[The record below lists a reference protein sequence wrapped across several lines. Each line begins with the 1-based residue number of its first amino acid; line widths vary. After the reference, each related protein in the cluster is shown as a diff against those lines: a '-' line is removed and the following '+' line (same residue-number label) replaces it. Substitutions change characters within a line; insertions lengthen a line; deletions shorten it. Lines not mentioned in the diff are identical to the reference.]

1 MMPIINKSKE
11 LDKEFNKYKD
21 IFSKPQFRH
30 FVNYSTGLILQEKQF
45 TINSINKLFV
55 NEDSLR
61 NQSSLNRF
69 FKNSPWDE
77 KALSIKRLRQLNN
90 ATARTKKTGF
100 IILDDS
106 CLPKTGSHMEAV
118 GSHWSASENKT
129 VFGHNM
135 VSLHYTDEEKQYPLL
150 PAIYRKREHCK
161 KDTFK
166 TKIDIAIELITDAV
180 KQGLVKAKTCLFDAW
195 YLSKKLID
203 HIVSLGLIW
212 ITRVSSKRNFL
223 YNQDYTSIKT
233 FITFDLKREQL
244 TTETKINNE
253 QRYFSYSII
262 TTLSKIGKVKLLFV
276 CDDPQD
282 KTKKIICLATD
293 KIELSDEQ
301 IIKRYLLRSTIDS
314 FYRDAKQFLGL
325 GGYMVRHVKGVVR
338 HLHLVFF
345 AYSLLET
352 LRLKKSII
360 SWLKDKINTVAK
372 LCQFACL
379 CYGRQVR
386 NIFIRNL
393 IKWSHSLFRRNV
405 PIYKVLTMLRV

>member
-1 MMPIINKSKE
+1 MIPIINNCRE
-11 LDKEFNKYKD
+11 LGEEFNKYKD
-21 IFSKPQFRH
+21 IFSRPQFRH
-30 FVNYSTGLILQEKQF
+30 FSSYCTGLILQEKQF

-55 NEDSLR
+55 NEDSR
-61 NQSSLNRF
+61 KDQSSLNRF

-77 KALSIKRLRQLNN
+77 EALSVKRLRQLNSN
-90 ATARTKKTGF
+90 TKTKTKESGYL
-100 IILDDS
+100 IIDDT

-135 VSLHYTDEEKQYPLL
+135 VSLHYIDEDKEYPLI
-150 PAIYRKREHCK
+150 PAFYRKKEHCK

-180 KQGLVKAKTCLFDAW
+180 EKGLVKAKTCLFDAW
-195 YLSKKLID
+195 YLSKELIG
-203 HIVSLGLIW
+203 HILSLGLNW

-223 YNQDYTSIKT
+223 YSQNYTSIHS
-233 FITFDLKREQL
+233 FITFDLQRSQL
-244 TTETKINNE
+244 NTQTKISDD
-253 QRYFSYSII
+253 RSYYSYSII
-262 TTLSKIGKVKLLFV
+262 TMLSKIGRVKLVFV
-276 CDDPQD
+276 CEDPED
-282 KTKKIICLATD
+282 KTKEIVCLSTNQIA
-293 KIELSDEQ
+293 LSDEQ
-301 IIKRYLLRSTIDS
+301 IIKRYLLRSRIDS

-352 LRLKKSII
+352 LRLRKNVI
-360 SWLKDKINTVAK
+360 SWLKDKINTIAK
-372 LCQFACL
+372 LCQF
-379 CYGRQVR
+379 VR

-393 IKWSHSLFRRNV
+393 LKWSHSLFRRKV
-405 PIYKVLTMLRV
+405 PIYKVLAMLNL